1 MIQVCKISPENGL
14 FVEDVIIESF
24 PVLEDGTI
32 DPVYINIPVPSNA
45 GFYCP
50 RWDGE
55 KWVEGRTPE
64 EIAAIL
70 AAAQEHELTD
80 IEKLK
85 IRQDAT
91 ENAVLFLMDMGG
103 ML

>member
-1 MIQVCKISPENGL
+1 MTKIFRIVDSKTGL
-14 FVEDVIIESF
+14 FIRDDFECALETEVALDV
-24 PVLEDGTI
+24 P
-32 DPVYINIPVPSNA
+32 PA
-45 GFYCP
+45 QGFGWP

-64 EIAAIL
+64 EIAAIQ
-70 AAAQEHELTD
+70 AAQEQEQEHELTD

-85 IRQDAT
+85 LRQDAT
-91 ENAVLFLMDMGG
+91 ENAILFLMDMGG